1 MRLPKLLYM
10 TGCFSLILVGMGHL
24 ATSLLMPKNPQ
35 QLAMV
40 QTMQSF
46 AIDFPGPARNLY
58 HYHEGFSI
66 MMGLLL
72 ISYGMLA
79 ILLQRAASLQVALKT
94 PLMAFHILVTL
105 AMLLVSLN
113 FFFAVPI
120 GFTALAFLSFLLAW
134 VTGLRAPAASLS
146 SR

>member
-1 MRLPKLLYM
+1 MRLPKLLYR
-10 TGCFSLILVGMGHL
+10 TGSASLILVGLGHL

-40 QTMQSF
+40 QTMQGF

-66 MMGLLL
+66 MMGMLLV
-72 ISYGMLA
+72 SYGVLA
-79 ILLQRAASLQVALKT
+79 ILIERAATLEVALTT
-94 PLMAFHILVTL
+94 PLMAFHMLVTL
-105 AMLLVSLN
+105 GMLLVSLN

-120 GFTALAFLSFLLAW
+120 GFTAAAFLAYTLAW
-134 VTGLRAPAASLS
+134 VTGLHAPAASLTS
-146 SR
+146 H